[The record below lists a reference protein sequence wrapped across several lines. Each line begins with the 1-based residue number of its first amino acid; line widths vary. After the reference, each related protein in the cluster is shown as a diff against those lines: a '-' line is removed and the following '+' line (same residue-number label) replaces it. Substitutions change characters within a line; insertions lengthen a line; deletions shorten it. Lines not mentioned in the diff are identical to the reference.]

1 MNTSPQTCN
10 TKNCLRQTTTAWL
23 VTALCFL
30 PIDFAWLALTS
41 SPIYQPALGT
51 LLADKPDLAAA
62 AAFYAIYVLGLTQF
76 TVRAWEPVASWPRF
90 ALRAAL
96 FGLVAYATYDLT
108 NQATLRNWPAWLTA
122 IDLAWGAV
130 VTAVSSVLGRVILG
144 KLKWAVNA

>member
-1 MNTSPQTCN
+1 M
-10 TKNCLRQTTTAWL
+10 NCLRPTAIAWL

-30 PIDFAWLALTS
+30 PIDFAWLAFMSGPL
-41 SPIYQPALGT
+41 YQPALGH

-90 ALRAAL
+90 TLSAAL

>member
-1 MNTSPQTCN
+1 M
-10 TKNCLRQTTTAWL
+10 NCLRPTAIAWL

-41 SPIYQPALGT
+41 SSLYQPALGH

-76 TVRAWEPVASWPRF
+76 TVRAWEPVTSWPRF

-122 IDLAWGAV
+122 IDLVWGGV
-130 VTAVSSVLGRVILG
+130 VTAVSSVLARMILAKMG
-144 KLKWAVNA
+144 LAKTA

>member
-1 MNTSPQTCN
+1 MNTN
-10 TKNCLRQTTTAWL
+10 TMNCLRQTAIAWI

-30 PIDFAWLALTS
+30 PIDFAWLALMS
-41 SPIYQPALGT
+41 GPIYQPALGH

-76 TVRAWEPVASWPRF
+76 TVRAWESVASWPRF
-90 ALRAAL
+90 TLRAAF

-122 IDLAWGAV
+122 MDLVWGGV
-130 VTAVSSVLGRVILG
+130 VTAVGSVLARGILSKMG
-144 KLKWAVNA
+144 FAKKA